1 VKSITFTNDNIMIVF
16 FSEQQFFDLIRF
28 GTVAENFS
36 KASIDTTFDIG
47 KLNFRLDK
55 LLLFIYYY

>member
-1 VKSITFTNDNIMIVF
+1 MIVF

-36 KASIDTTFDIG
+36 KASIDI
-47 KLNFRLDK
+47 
-55 LLLFIYYY
+55 LLLTLVSSILD